1 MTAVRKDAG
10 EVRVLADGRA
20 SAEGCGPGPGGEFRT
35 EPDAE
40 GAASMREVEA
50 LLVREDGCVR
60 RTEVVAVEMR
70 VDLAVDGV
78 PWTTAA
84 CSPGD
89 LEDYAYGAAFA
100 AGLVGEAGDVA
111 GVDVRFAGGTAAIDV
126 RLRATRTALPQA
138 GGPALPGCLLDAGAA
153 ARTAAGAARAYAPLE
168 PAAVWRMSRA
178 LLPAQGMHLATG
190 ATHAAVFADRSGA
203 PVLMRED
210 VGRHNAVDKLV
221 GALLRAGIDPQDGFA
236 YLSSRCA
243 LELVA
248 KLARAGVRIV
258 ATVSAPTSAV
268 LDFAEREGIALAA
281 FARDGRF
288 TVYAHP
294 ELIAL

>member
-1 MTAVRKDAG
+1 MDAYATALDAG
-10 EVRVLADGRA
+10 SEEGRALDGTAAAAIREVR
-20 SAEGCGPGPGGEFRT
+20 
-35 EPDAE
+35 
-40 GAASMREVEA
+40 A
-50 LLVREDGCVR
+50 LLVTEEGCSR
-60 RTEVVAVEMR
+60 RTEAVAVEMR
-70 VDLAVDGV
+70 VDLTVDGA
-78 PWTTAA
+78 PWTVSA
-84 CSPGD
+84 CSPGE
-89 LEDYAYGAAFA
+89 LEDYAYGTAFA
-100 AGLVGEAGDVA
+100 AGLIECADDVT
-111 GVDVRFAGGTAAIDV
+111 GVDVRFADGSVEVDV
-126 RLRATRTALPQA
+126 RLRAPLAISAHPA
-138 GGPALPGCLLDAGAA
+138 GAVLPGCSLPGGTA
-153 ARTAAGAARAYAPLE
+153 ARVHEPVACPPLDPE
-168 PAAVWRMSRA
+168 AVWRMSRA

-190 ATHAAVFADRSGA
+190 ATHAAVFADRAGA

-221 GALLRAGIDPQDGFA
+221 GALLRADIDPLGGFA

-248 KLARAGVRIV
+248 KLARAGLRIV

-268 LDFAEREGIALAA
+268 LDFAEREGVALCA